1 MFGVVWVLILFFPFV
16 RGVCRIVGL
25 DPSAGSQDPARLTF
39 ALATFHTCFNLI
51 NTAVLIWFIPQIEK
65 FVCRI
70 IKPKKSEVEDE
81 FKLKYIKA
89 GIMKTPE
96 LSVFQAQKEIAGFG
110 DKMRFM
116 FGLVEE
122 LYKTEDDGAFGKL
135 FERIEK
141 FEDKSDDLENEIG
154 RYLGDVGSSHLSD
167 DTKEKIRSMLRQ
179 ISELE
184 SIGDGCFNLAR
195 IIRRKKENKLAFTQ
209 SQEDGLAKMFGLVDE
224 ALALMNNV
232 LSGRKDDY
240 DISLNENAEFRINA
254 CRDKLKSENIL
265 SLDAHDYNY
274 VIGTVFNDLV
284 GECEK
289 TGDYIINVVEARFGV
304 S

>member
-1 MFGVVWVLILFFPFV
+1 M
-16 RGVCRIVGL
+16 
-25 DPSAGSQDPARLTF
+25 SNS
-39 ALATFHTCFNLI
+39 TFHTCFNLI

-179 ISELE
+179 ISELA